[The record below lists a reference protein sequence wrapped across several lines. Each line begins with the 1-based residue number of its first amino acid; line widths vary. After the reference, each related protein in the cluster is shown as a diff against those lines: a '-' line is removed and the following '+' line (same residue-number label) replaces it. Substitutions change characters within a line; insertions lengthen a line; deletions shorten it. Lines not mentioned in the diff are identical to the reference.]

1 MKEGFK
7 NITER
12 FSIVDVFAFLI
23 PGAFFTLYLCWVDG
37 EPARNA
43 LFGPV
48 ELVFPNSVIMR
59 AVYFGFMAYAVGMLV
74 SEASWIVEKAFRSLD
89 DISTALYAKNPSRT
103 ETGKK
108 QWRVLISAALLIALT
123 ILGVCLSMGFHRMVC
138 QSFWLLSLAFGA
150 VCFSRGVMVLLR
162 ETECETGNAADASQE
177 RNISRSDMKKWLF
190 FTLAATLLTV
200 WTTIKLLAWSV
211 ETVGILCFIGAGSL
225 LLRRVSV
232 KKHDIEKLNL
242 LGQPELFRKAQLFQA
257 YYELFRAFCIV
268 GLFLYWRM
276 SVSGAFPF
284 VRLGHLLATEF
295 LCAERMLRFRNLSR
309 DYNDAFQFCEGRRIV
324 ADPLSNAANR

>member
-59 AVYFGFMAYAVGMLV
+59 AVYFGFMAYTVGMLL
-74 SEASWIVEKAFRSLD
+74 SEASWIAERAFRSLD
-89 DISTALYAKNPSRT
+89 DISTAIYPART
-103 ETGKK
+103 EPGKK
-108 QWRVLISAALLIALT
+108 QWRVLIPAALLIALT
-123 ILGVCLSMGFHRMVC
+123 ILGVCSSMGFHRIVC
-138 QSFWLLSLAFGA
+138 QGFWLLALVFGA
-150 VCFSRGVMVLLR
+150 VCFSRGVMALLR
-162 ETECETGNAADASQE
+162 ETESETGNAADASH
-177 RNISRSDMKKWLF
+177 SHSDMRKWLF

-200 WTTIKLLAWSV
+200 WAAIELLAWSV

-232 KKHDIEKLNL
+232 KKRDIEKLKS
-242 LGQPELFRKAQLFQA
+242 LGQAELFRKVLV
-257 YYELFRAFCIV
+257 RKWV
-268 GLFLYWRM
+268 GETTQ
-276 SVSGAFPF
+276 SPKD
-284 VRLGHLLATEF
+284 
-295 LCAERMLRFRNLSR
+295 ML
-309 DYNDAFQFCEGRRIV
+309 
-324 ADPLSNAANR
+324 